1 MKNTTEFLF
10 GGYRD
15 LQKWQKIVLT
25 ILRVAIGWHFLY
37 EGIAK
42 WMMPNWTAFEYLS
55 ASNWIFKDFF
65 IWIAGNPTLLGL
77 TDGFIMTSMVI
88 IGLLLMLG
96 FVERLA
102 YVWSLF
108 ILLLLWVAKPP
119 LTGLDFASV
128 AEGNYLVID
137 KNAVEFFA
145 ILALCFFPSGCYY
158 GLNVFFDPKQKPAKT
173 PKAQADPDCYPCGT
187 PRPKPSAAEM
197 KEIVSQLQQPD
208 TFPGNGRQEIPDA
221 MTQDGMSR
229 RKALRGLATLPVLG
243 AMGIAVNEQRKWE
256 SYEEKV
262 LLDANTGASSRALNM
277 ETLKELK
284 GPAAMTQIKGRNFSR
299 LILGGNL
306 LSGWAHSRDLIYV
319 SQLVK
324 AYHHKDKIFSTLLMA
339 EKCGVNTLLTNPIL
353 ASLIEEYWKRGI
365 GKIQFI
371 SDCAGLNYDATG
383 TPYPMEVPEYLD
395 RIKRAIDVGAISCY
409 IQGETADYY
418 MGINQPDVLF
428 KVMELIR
435 SNGLIAG
442 IGAHRIETVKAC
454 VDAGLETDY
463 WMKTIHHHDYWSA
476 KHGGEW
482 HDNIYCFNPAETIAF
497 MQSRP
502 EPFIGFKVMAAGAI
516 HPEDGFRF
524 ALENG
529 ADMICAGM
537 YDFQMVEDVN
547 IFNDVYASVS
557 GAPRNREW
565 RA

>member
-1 MKNTTEFLF
+1 MKSATEFLF
-10 GGYRD
+10 GGD
-15 LQKWQKIVLT
+15 KNLPKWQQIVLT
-25 ILRVAIGWHFLY
+25 ALRVAIGWHFLY
-37 EGIAK
+37 EGLAK

-65 IWIAGNPTLLGL
+65 IWIAETPSMLMLV
-77 TDGFIMTSMVI
+77 DGFIMISMVI

-96 FVERLA
+96 FVERIA
-102 YVWSLF
+102 YLWALF

-137 KNAVEFFA
+137 KNMVEFFA
-145 ILALCFFPSGCYY
+145 ILALSFFPSGCYY
-158 GLNVFFDPKQKPAKT
+158 GLNVFFDPKQKKAK
-173 PKAQADPDCYPCGT
+173 KSVVQDDPDFYPCGT
-187 PRPKPSAAEM
+187 PRPKPTAAEQQ
-197 KEIVSQLQQPD
+197 EIISRLQQPEA
-208 TFPGNGRQEIPDA
+208 FPGNGRPEPPKEEISPE
-221 MTQDGMSR
+221 GISR

-262 LLDANTGASSRALNM
+262 LVDANTGASGRALNM
-277 ETLKELK
+277 ETLKGLK
-284 GPAAMTQIKGRNFSR
+284 APVGMTQIKGRDFSR

-319 SQLVK
+319 SQLVR

-353 ASLIEEYWKRGI
+353 SSLIEEYWKRGI

-371 SDCAGLNYDATG
+371 SDCAGLGYDATG
-383 TPYPMEVPEYLD
+383 TPYPLEVSEYLD
-395 RIKRAIDVGAISCY
+395 KIKRAIDAGAISCY

-418 MGINQPDVLF
+418 MGINRPDVIF
-428 KVMELIR
+428 KAMELVR

-454 VDAGLETDY
+454 VDAGLETDF
-463 WMKTIHHHDYWSA
+463 WMKTIHHHEYWSA

-482 HDNIYCFNPAETIAF
+482 HDNIYCFNPAETIAY
-497 MQSRP
+497 MQTRP

-516 HPEDGFRF
+516 RPEDGFRY

-547 IFNDVYASVS
+547 IFNDIYNS
-557 GAPRNREW
+557 GITRERPW